1 MKISRIEFENFRN
14 FRDKGEIRC
23 STDGKVTI
31 IYGRNGD
38 GKTTLHQL
46 FQWIFYGVVH
56 FNKTATSNLYNL
68 DYASNIEYGREF
80 SVKGRIDFEH
90 CNIKYSLMRE
100 YKYRKGIDQCE
111 KIDEY
116 IQLLVKDTNDNWKP
130 LTNPQE
136 VVETLLPSGL
146 SDYFFFDGESM
157 IADLKVRGTD
167 SAKKLRKALY
177 SIFDLDILENALG
190 HIGDIEYKTTALGK
204 LYLSKSGSISDNKI
218 AICKENIKNAQDKIE
233 DYKQQ
238 KSKVEYEKKQNLEL
252 ITQIS
257 EKIGNT
263 KSSEDYE
270 KIRKE
275 YIIGRD
281 TSLNNIKIFQKDFG
295 DTISSIYPQML
306 ISTAVDLAKQKIQ
319 LKVENTKLPHGLTKE
334 LIHYLSNESS
344 CICGNPICST
354 ERQHIND
361 YLKIMPPRSYAQVYQ
376 EFSLKAKQWKV
387 GYNRE
392 KLDSY
397 LINIINNSDTAKLY
411 DYKIK
416 RLDEEQ
422 KKSLDI
428 VDLII
433 DRKKAEEK
441 IEELSNLITTINLE
455 LKKYEIYHKKE
466 MGNFDT
472 LTEQTNINNQINYKI
487 NILNK
492 VKNRLLTKKNN
503 ESIQYSKSLEEN
515 IQQLI
520 NKMLTSKRDVR
531 VSPEFSIK
539 VFDSHGDESKSEGQF
554 AVVSFAYIGG
564 IFRLIFS
571 ENNLTA
577 KEYPLV
583 LDGPFSKLDPIQ
595 KQNVINEITQFAP
608 QVILFSK
615 DSLQEDFEKGL
626 IGSVWTIISNDE
638 KNISYVEEG
647 YKWK

>member
-295 DTISSIYPQML
+295 DTISRIYPQML

-397 LINIINNSDTAKLY
+397 LINIIKNSDTAKLY

-455 LKKYEIYHKKE
+455 LKKYEIYHKRE

-638 KNISYVEEG
+638 KNISYIEEG

>member
-1 MKISRIEFENFRN
+1 M
-14 FRDKGEIRC
+14 
-23 STDGKVTI
+23 
-31 IYGRNGD
+31 
-38 GKTTLHQL
+38 
-46 FQWIFYGVVH
+46 
-56 FNKTATSNLYNL
+56 
-68 DYASNIEYGREF
+68 
-80 SVKGRIDFEH
+80 
-90 CNIKYSLMRE
+90 
-100 YKYRKGIDQCE
+100 
-111 KIDEY
+111 
-116 IQLLVKDTNDNWKP
+116 
-130 LTNPQE
+130 
-136 VVETLLPSGL
+136 
-146 SDYFFFDGESM
+146 
-157 IADLKVRGTD
+157 
-167 SAKKLRKALY
+167 
-177 SIFDLDILENALG
+177 
-190 HIGDIEYKTTALGK
+190 
-204 LYLSKSGSISDNKI
+204 
-218 AICKENIKNAQDKIE
+218 
-233 DYKQQ
+233 
-238 KSKVEYEKKQNLEL
+238 
-252 ITQIS
+252 
-257 EKIGNT
+257 
-263 KSSEDYE
+263 
-270 KIRKE
+270 
-275 YIIGRD
+275 
-281 TSLNNIKIFQKDFG
+281 
-295 DTISSIYPQML
+295 
-306 ISTAVDLAKQKIQ
+306 
-319 LKVENTKLPHGLTKE
+319 
-334 LIHYLSNESS
+334 
-344 CICGNPICST
+344 
-354 ERQHIND
+354 
-361 YLKIMPPRSYAQVYQ
+361 
-376 EFSLKAKQWKV
+376 
-387 GYNRE
+387 
-392 KLDSY
+392 
-397 LINIINNSDTAKLY
+397 
-411 DYKIK
+411 
-416 RLDEEQ
+416 DEEQ

-615 DSLQEDFEKGL
+615 DSLQKDFEKGL

>member
-1 MKISRIEFENFRN
+1 
-14 FRDKGEIRC
+14 
-23 STDGKVTI
+23 
-31 IYGRNGD
+31 
-38 GKTTLHQL
+38 
-46 FQWIFYGVVH
+46 
-56 FNKTATSNLYNL
+56 
-68 DYASNIEYGREF
+68 
-80 SVKGRIDFEH
+80 
-90 CNIKYSLMRE
+90 MRE
-100 YKYRKGIDQCE
+100 YKYRKGIDQCD

-218 AICKENIKNAQDKIE
+218 AICKNIKNAQNKIE

-344 CICGNPICST
+344 CICGNPICAT

-387 GYNRE
+387 GYSRE

-441 IEELSNLITTINLE
+441 IEELNNLITTINLE

-487 NILNK
+487 DILNK

-564 IFRLIFS
+564 IFRLILS

-626 IGSVWTIISNDE
+626 IGSVWTIMSNDE

>member
-177 SIFDLDILENALG
+177 SIFDLDILEKALG

-361 YLKIMPPRSYAQVYQ
+361 
-376 EFSLKAKQWKV
+376 
-387 GYNRE
+387 
-392 KLDSY
+392 
-397 LINIINNSDTAKLY
+397 
-411 DYKIK
+411 
-416 RLDEEQ
+416 
-422 KKSLDI
+422 
-428 VDLII
+428 
-433 DRKKAEEK
+433 
-441 IEELSNLITTINLE
+441 
-455 LKKYEIYHKKE
+455 
-466 MGNFDT
+466 
-472 LTEQTNINNQINYKI
+472 
-487 NILNK
+487 
-492 VKNRLLTKKNN
+492 
-503 ESIQYSKSLEEN
+503 
-515 IQQLI
+515 
-520 NKMLTSKRDVR
+520 
-531 VSPEFSIK
+531 
-539 VFDSHGDESKSEGQF
+539 
-554 AVVSFAYIGG
+554 
-564 IFRLIFS
+564 
-571 ENNLTA
+571 
-577 KEYPLV
+577 
-583 LDGPFSKLDPIQ
+583 
-595 KQNVINEITQFAP
+595 
-608 QVILFSK
+608 
-615 DSLQEDFEKGL
+615 
-626 IGSVWTIISNDE
+626 
-638 KNISYVEEG
+638 
-647 YKWK
+647 